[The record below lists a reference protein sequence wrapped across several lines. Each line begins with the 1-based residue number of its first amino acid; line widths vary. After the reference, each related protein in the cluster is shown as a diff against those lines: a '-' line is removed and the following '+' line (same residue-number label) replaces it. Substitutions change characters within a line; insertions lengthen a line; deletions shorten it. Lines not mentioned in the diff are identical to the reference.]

1 MIVGDSAC
9 LQEGTALGN
18 DGVFPFR
25 AVSHFNEPDR
35 YNGSTFS
42 SVPPAK
48 EHFFRNNILPFVNIL
63 GYFSAAAKN
72 TRRTSAVLRLF
83 AILLVNSRGR
93 SGRIPPPPGG
103 TAFLILCMGG
113 TFPPLRFVI
122 RVRSLFIQNRETE
135 DHTSGNPCTSKNHH
149 CRHSGIF
156 DNLWC
161 FMPIEPFSM
170 VLTCHVLKFPR

>member
-1 MIVGDSAC
+1 MIVGDSAS

-18 DGVFPFR
+18 DGVFPYR

-83 AILLVNSRGR
+83 AILLVNSLGEEWQDTPPTGR
-93 SGRIPPPPGG
+93 DSIPD
-103 TAFLILCMGG
+103 LCMGC

-122 RVRSLFIQNRETE
+122 RVRSLFIQNRE
-135 DHTSGNPCTSKNHH
+135 D
-149 CRHSGIF
+149 
-156 DNLWC
+156 
-161 FMPIEPFSM
+161 
-170 VLTCHVLKFPR
+170 